1 MSDYKI
7 LIFDFDGVI
16 LNSHKVKTK
25 TFFKIF
31 SKYGLNV
38 GHKARKLHLKYMGM
52 PRKKKINLIN
62 NFYLNNSLTK
72 DELKK
77 INDKFKII
85 VQNEILRMNF
95 NKNLINFLK
104 KKKIKFYISTGTDQS
119 EIIKLCKLKKI
130 SNFFIKI
137 YGSPKTKIQHISDII
152 KKNNVSKKKILF
164 IGDSITDYKAAKM
177 KKIDF
182 LCKSNSENK
191 DIFRNI
197 NVKRIYKF
205 QQLSSL

>member
-62 NFYLNNSLTK
+62 NFY
-72 DELKK
+72 
-77 INDKFKII
+77 FK
-85 VQNEILRMNF
+85 
-95 NKNLINFLK
+95 
-104 KKKIKFYISTGTDQS
+104 KFYISTGTDQS